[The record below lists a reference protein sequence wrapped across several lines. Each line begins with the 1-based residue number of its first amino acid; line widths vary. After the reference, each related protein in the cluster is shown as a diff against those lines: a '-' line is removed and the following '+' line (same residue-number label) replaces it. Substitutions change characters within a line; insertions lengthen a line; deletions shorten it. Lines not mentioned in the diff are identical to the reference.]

1 MKSFKSGSNL
11 KPIYCEVEY
20 TGQELISCRWVC
32 TEKLKG
38 NQLTCKARLV
48 ARGFEEDSS
57 KLSKKSPTCS
67 KYSLRLLLSILCSKH
82 WHIHSIDIKSAFLQG
97 MPLKRDV
104 YLSPP
109 KEANTTYIWKLNHAV
124 YGLTDACKHWYDKVK
139 QELLALN
146 VFVSKLDP
154 AVFTYHK
161 NGELQGILIVHVDDF
176 LFGGSELFYINVIEH
191 LRKVFVVGLEETEH
205 FKYIGLNVAQT
216 GNQIFLSLTDYIESI
231 DTFTIS
237 YARKLEKMLFS
248 LKKNTPCL
256 GISLVR

>member
-1 MKSFKSGSNL
+1 M
-11 KPIYCEVEY
+11 
-20 TGQELISCRWVC
+20 
-32 TEKLKG
+32 
-38 NQLTCKARLV
+38 
-48 ARGFEEDSS
+48 
-57 KLSKKSPTCS
+57 
-67 KYSLRLLLSILCSKH
+67 
-82 WHIHSIDIKSAFLQG
+82 
-97 MPLKRDV
+97 
-104 YLSPP
+104 
-109 KEANTTYIWKLNHAV
+109 
-124 YGLTDACKHWYDKVK
+124 
-139 QELLALN
+139 
-146 VFVSKLDP
+146 FVSKLDP